1 MPVKETRYRCKY
13 CNRQYESHKAA
24 KGCEDRH
31 LIPVSVRAE
40 RYTVAVYP
48 YKVEV
53 IFDNG
58 ERRIYNAEDLG
69 G

>member
-1 MPVKETRYRCKY
+1 MPVKVTRYRCKY

-24 KGCEDRH
+24 KDCESGH
-31 LIPVSVRAE
+31 LIPVSVKAE
-40 RYTVAVYP
+40 LYTVAAYP

-53 IFDNG
+53 TFDSG